1 MVGDK
6 VLKFLTNNRTA
17 RRPENEALANFF
29 VYVEQLQ
36 ILAEFSVVA
45 LFRLLHSSQGGL
57 EGVFCWFDQPVNAN
71 QLLSGLIAPPVG
83 R

>member
-1 MVGDK
+1 MVGNK
-6 VLKFLTNNRTA
+6 VLKFLTNYRTA
-17 RRPENEALANFF
+17 RCPENEALANFF
-29 VYVEQLQ
+29 VDVEQLQ

-57 EGVFCWFDQPVNAN
+57 EGVFCRFNQSINAN
-71 QLLSGLIAPPVG
+71 QLFSGLIAPPVG